1 MRLFEE
7 LNRLQCVMSRW
18 IVLALFIIPSLF
30 PMAIASVQSQAR
42 ESNEIMS
49 LYTPS
54 EVIVHRGEMSEVFF
68 TTHNIADGVQTFT
81 ANIENVSSDLS
92 ITGLPLNYTLVENH
106 LQQLKFNVT
115 ADSSS
120 EYGSAFITLN
130 ITTDMDSSFVVSQI
144 LVTIA
149 PQSNLTFGVSGIST
163 FTVEAGSR
171 TSVAVN
177 ITNNAIFDDN
187 ITYDI
192 YSSSTFNWG
201 WTMNET
207 AGNNAFETLVPGQLS
222 YVFVWIDIP
231 QVMDGAPLQG
241 QGPLFTLKAVSGLDR
256 ALSQWSFNLIY
267 DSFRNASIDFAEPD
281 LELAPGEDGRLEIT
295 LRNTGNVDNRMNLT
309 MQAID
314 ENGDTLNGFSKSDR
328 FENDGWT
335 VALFNGLEDQFLAPN
350 ESRTIEIGF
359 QSPVQY
365 SGSIN
370 VRFFV
375 FALGAYERTY
385 SIDVGATIIRER
397 AGEASLSTAGCH
409 NLLPLQ
415 SCNSTIEVINTGN
428 AIDYYSL
435 ELLSAPEFV
444 SVSVPTTGIEIAN
457 TFSDE
462 FPDITI
468 TASSDS
474 IAFENG
480 NVSIAVNFLNSERLQ
495 IINIPVKIAPV
506 INWSFENVDEEI
518 DSKGRLSIV
527 MTLRNQG
534 NAFDGLVVQ
543 LQSSHSTDMAFVPPS
558 IAIIEEGVENPRSF
572 EIFDIPVGANFTVIA
587 WVEIPVDQQANGT
600 IWINTTV
607 RSKLSPEIKFIHTS
621 SVDYKGIPWQPTVA
635 EDEPIIDF
643 AQIMSTTWEVLKA
656 WSLVIMAIFVASML
670 LLKANM
676 DRITRKTDEAIRSEL
691 YAQKNKSP
699 EQVDDWM
706 GKFSQR
712 SQQPEIESAL
722 HVQKEQF
729 EQAFTSRAGVSQP
742 ATQPMEPSLRD
753 AATTV
758 LESHDAANV
767 KMGADELLGNI
778 QQHGIAIP
786 HQSNES
792 LELKNSE
799 TEMTTRHD
807 LQQILGESPVAESVS
822 SVPLPKSIPSMP
834 DLDDLDI

>member
-1 MRLFEE
+1 MRLIEE
-7 LNRLQCVMSRW
+7 QNCVQCVMSRW
-18 IVLALFIIPSLF
+18 IVLALFIIPCLF
-30 PMAIASVQSQAR
+30 PMVIASVQSQAR
-42 ESNEIMS
+42 ESNEIMA
-49 LYTPS
+49 LYTPA
-54 EVIVHRGEMSEVFF
+54 EVIVHRGEISEVFF
-68 TTHNIADGVQTFT
+68 TTHNTADSVQIFT

-149 PQSNLTFGVSGIST
+149 PQSNLTFGVSGVST
-163 FTVEAGSR
+163 FTVDAGTR

-177 ITNNAIFDDN
+177 ITNNAMLDDN

-192 YSSSTFNWG
+192 YSTSAFNWG

-241 QGPLFTLKAVSGLDR
+241 QGPQFTLKAVSGLDR

-267 DSFRNASIDFAEPD
+267 DSFRNASIDFAEPN
-281 LELAPGEDGRLEIT
+281 LELAPGEDGRLEVT
-295 LRNTGNVDNRMNLT
+295 LRNTGNVDSRMNLT

-314 ENGDTLNGFSKSDR
+314 ENGDTLNGFAKSDR

-335 VALFNGLEDQFLAPN
+335 VALFNGVEDKVLAPN

-375 FALGAYERTY
+375 FAIGAYERTY

-409 NLLPLQ
+409 KLLPMQ

-444 SVSVPTTGIEIAN
+444 NVSVPTTGIEIAS

-587 WVEIPVDQQANGT
+587 WVEIPVDQQVNGT

-607 RSKLSPEIKFIHTS
+607 RSKLSPEIEFIHTS
-621 SVDYKGIPWQPTVA
+621 SVDYKGIPWQPTAA
-635 EDEPIIDF
+635 EDDPIIDF
-643 AQIMSTTWEVLKA
+643 AQIMSTTLEVLKA

-676 DRITRKTDEAIRSEL
+676 DRITRKTDEAVRNEL
-691 YAQKNKSP
+691 YAQKNKGP
-699 EQVDDWM
+699 EHVDDWM
-706 GKFSQR
+706 DKFSQK
-712 SQQPEIESAL
+712 SPQPEVASTSHI
-722 HVQKEQF
+722 QKEHF
-729 EQAFTSRAGVSQP
+729 EQAFTPRASVSQP
-742 ATQPMEPSLRD
+742 ATQPIEPSLKD
-753 AATTV
+753 AATIV
-758 LESHDAANV
+758 LESHDTLNT
-767 KMGADELLGNI
+767 KMSTDELLGTI
-778 QQHGIAIP
+778 QQQGIAIP
-786 HQSNES
+786 HQGNDLLAVEID
-792 LELKNSE
+792 E
-799 TEMTTRHD
+799 TEMTTSHD
-807 LQQILGESPVAESVS
+807 LKQILGESPATEKVS
-822 SVPLPKSIPSMP
+822 NVPLPKSIPSMP

>member
-1 MRLFEE
+1 
-7 LNRLQCVMSRW
+7 
-18 IVLALFIIPSLF
+18 
-30 PMAIASVQSQAR
+30 MAIASVESQAR

-49 LYTPS
+49 LHTPS

-68 TTHNIADGVQTFT
+68 TTHNIADSIQTFT
-81 ANIENVSSDLS
+81 ANIENVSSGLS

-115 ADSSS
+115 ASSSS
-120 EYGSAFITLN
+120 EYGSTFITLN
-130 ITTDMDSSFVVSQI
+130 ITTDLDSSFVVSQI

-177 ITNNAIFDDN
+177 ITNNAMLDDN

-192 YSSSTFNWG
+192 YSSSNFNWG

-207 AGNNAFETLVPGQLS
+207 SGNNAFETLVPGQLS

-231 QVMDGAPLQG
+231 EVIDGAPLQG
-241 QGPLFTLKAVSGLDR
+241 QGPQFTLKAVSGLDR
-256 ALSQWSFNLIY
+256 ALSQWSFNLVY

-314 ENGDTLNGFSKSDR
+314 ENGDTLNGFAKSDR

-350 ESRTIEIGF
+350 ESRTIEVGF
-359 QSPVQY
+359 QSPEQY

-385 SIDVGATIIRER
+385 SIDVGATIVRER
-397 AGEASLSTAGCH
+397 AGEASLSTTGCH
-409 NLLPLQ
+409 DLLPLQ
-415 SCNSTIEVINTGN
+415 SCSSTIEVTNTGN

-435 ELLSAPEFV
+435 ELLSAPTFV
-444 SVSVPTTGIEIAN
+444 DVSVPSTGIEITN
-457 TFSDE
+457 SFSDE
-462 FPDITI
+462 FPEITI
-468 TASSDS
+468 TASNDS

-480 NVSIAVNFLNSERLQ
+480 NVSIAVNFLNSEQLQ
-495 IINIPVKIAPV
+495 IINIPVKISPV
-506 INWSFENVDEEI
+506 INWSFENVSEEI

-527 MTLRNQG
+527 MTLRNDG
-534 NAFDGLVVQ
+534 NAFDGLIVQ
-543 LQSSHSTDMAFVPPS
+543 LQSSHSTEMAFIPPF
-558 IAIIEEGVENPRSF
+558 IAIVEEGVEFPRSF
-572 EIFDIPVGANFTVIA
+572 EIDDIPTGANFTLRA

-607 RSKLSPEIKFIHTS
+607 RSKFAPEIEFIHTS
-621 SVDYKGIPWQPTVA
+621 SADYRGIPWQPA
-635 EDEPIIDF
+635 AEEDEPLIDF
-643 AQIMSTTWEVLKA
+643 AQIMSTTWLVLKA
-656 WSLVIMAIFVASML
+656 WSFVILAVFVSSMI
-670 LLKANM
+670 LLKANT
-676 DRITRKTDEAIRSEL
+676 DRINRKAEEAIRSEL

-722 HVQKEQF
+722 HVQKEHF

-753 AATTV
+753 AAATV
-758 LESHDAANV
+758 LEVHDTANV

-792 LELKNSE
+792 LEIKNNE

-807 LQQILGESPVAESVS
+807 PQQILGESPVTKNVS
-822 SVPLPKSIPSMP
+822 SVPLPKSIPSAP

>member
-1 MRLFEE
+1 
-7 LNRLQCVMSRW
+7 
-18 IVLALFIIPSLF
+18 
-30 PMAIASVQSQAR
+30 MAIASVVSQAR
-42 ESNEIMS
+42 ESNEVMS

-54 EVIVHRGEMSEVFF
+54 EVIVHRGEISEVFF
-68 TTHNIADGVQTFT
+68 TIHNTADSVQTFT
-81 ANIENVSSDLS
+81 ANIENISSDLS

-115 ADSSS
+115 ADSGS

-149 PQSNLTFGVSGIST
+149 PQSNLTFGVSGVST
-163 FTVEAGSR
+163 FTVDAGTR

-177 ITNNAIFDDN
+177 ITNNAMLDDN

-192 YSSSTFNWG
+192 YSTSAFNWG
-201 WTMNET
+201 WTMNQT
-207 AGNNAFETLVPGQLS
+207 SGNNAFETLVPGQLS

-231 QVMDGAPLQG
+231 KVMDGVPLQG
-241 QGPLFTLKAVSGLDR
+241 HGPQFTLKAVSGLDR

-267 DSFRNASIDFAEPD
+267 DSFRNASIDFAEPN

-295 LRNTGNVDNRMNLT
+295 LRNTGNVDNLMNLT

-314 ENGDTLNGFSKSDR
+314 ENGDTLNGFTKSDR

-350 ESRTIEIGF
+350 ESRTIEVGF

-365 SGSIN
+365 TGSIN

-385 SIDVGATIIRER
+385 SIDVGATIVRER
-397 AGEASLSTAGCH
+397 AGEASLSTTGCH
-409 NLLPLQ
+409 DLRPLQ
-415 SCNSTIEVINTGN
+415 SCNSTIEVTNTGN

-435 ELLSAPEFV
+435 ELLSAPTFLTV
-444 SVSVPTTGIEIAN
+444 NIPTTGIEIAN
-457 TFSDE
+457 SFSDE
-462 FPDITI
+462 FPVITI

-474 IAFENG
+474 VAFENG
-480 NVSIAVNFLNSERLQ
+480 NVSIAVNFLNSEQLQ
-495 IINIPVKIAPV
+495 IINIPVKITPV
-506 INWSFENVDEEI
+506 INWSFENVIEEI

-558 IAIIEEGVENPRSF
+558 ISVVEEGVENPRSF
-572 EIFDIPVGANFTVIA
+572 EIYDIPVGANFTVVA
-587 WVEIPVDQQANGT
+587 WAEIPVNQQANGT

-607 RSKLSPEIKFIHTS
+607 RSKFSPEIEFIHTS
-621 SVDYKGIPWQPTVA
+621 SVDYKGVPWQPVT
-635 EDEPIIDF
+635 ENEQIIDF

-656 WSLVIMAIFVASML
+656 LSLVIMAIFVASMI
-670 LLKANM
+670 LLKANI
-676 DRITRKTDEAIRSEL
+676 DRNTRKADEAVRSEL
-691 YAQKNKSP
+691 YAQKKKGP
-699 EQVDDWM
+699 EKVDDWM
-706 GKFSQR
+706 EKFSQNN
-712 SQQPEIESAL
+712 QQPKIISAL
-722 HVQKEQF
+722 PVQKGDYEQV
-729 EQAFTSRAGVSQP
+729 FTSREDVSQP
-742 ATQPMEPSLRD
+742 AAQTVDPSLRD
-753 AATTV
+753 ASAIV
-758 LESHDAANV
+758 LEANNTLNV
-767 KMGADELLGNI
+767 KMGAEEIIETI
-778 QQHGIAIP
+778 QQHVITTP

-792 LELKNSE
+792 LTIKNDQ

-807 LQQILGESPVAESVS
+807 RQQIIEDSSITESVS
-822 SVPLPKSIPSMP
+822 SVQLPKSIPSMP

>member
-1 MRLFEE
+1 M
-7 LNRLQCVMSRW
+7 V
-18 IVLALFIIPSLF
+18 
-30 PMAIASVQSQAR
+30 IASVESQAR
-42 ESNEIMS
+42 ESNEIMA
-49 LYTPS
+49 LLTPP
-54 EVIVHRGEMSEVFF
+54 EVIVHLGEISEVFF
-68 TTHNIADGVQTFT
+68 TTHNTADSVQTFS
-81 ANIENVSSDLS
+81 AKVENVSSQLS

-115 ADSSS
+115 ADSNS
-120 EYGSAFITLN
+120 EYGSAFITINL
-130 ITTDMDSSFVVSQI
+130 TTDMDSSFVISQI

-149 PQSNLTFGVSGIST
+149 PQSNLTFGVSGVST
-163 FTVEAGSR
+163 FTVDAGTR

-177 ITNNAIFDDN
+177 ITNNAMLDDN

-192 YSSSTFNWG
+192 YSTSAFNWG

-231 QVMDGAPLQG
+231 KVIDGAPLQG
-241 QGPLFTLKAVSGLDR
+241 QGPQFTLKAVSGLDR
-256 ALSQWSFNLIY
+256 ALSQWSFDLIY
-267 DSFRNASIDFAEPD
+267 DSFRNASIDFAQPN

-314 ENGDTLNGFSKSDR
+314 ENGDTLNGFAKSDR
-328 FENDGWT
+328 FENDGWI
-335 VALFNGLEDQFLAPN
+335 VALFNGEEEQYLAPN
-350 ESRTIEIGF
+350 ESRTIEVGF

-385 SIDVGATIIRER
+385 SIDVGATIVRER
-397 AGEASLSTAGCH
+397 AGEATLSTTGCN

-415 SCNSTIEVINTGN
+415 SCNSTIEVTNTGN

-444 SVSVPTTGIEIAN
+444 DVSVPATGIEITNA
-457 TFSDE
+457 FSDE
-462 FPDITI
+462 FPEITI

-495 IINIPVKIAPV
+495 IINIPVKISPV
-506 INWSFENVDEEI
+506 INWSFENVVEEI
-518 DSKGRLSIV
+518 DSNGRLSIV

-543 LQSSHSTDMAFVPPS
+543 LQSSHSTDMSFVPPS
-558 IAIIEEGVENPRSF
+558 IAIVEEGIENPRSF
-572 EIFDIPVGANFTVIA
+572 EIYDIPVGANFTVIA

-600 IWINTTV
+600 IWINTTI
-607 RSKLSPEIKFIHTS
+607 RSKFSPEIEFIHTS
-621 SVDYKGIPWQPTVA
+621 SVDYKGIPWQPTAA
-635 EDEPIIDF
+635 EDEPLIDF

-656 WSLVIMAIFVASML
+656 WSLVIMATFVASML
-670 LLKANM
+670 LLKANT
-676 DRITRKTDEAIRSEL
+676 DRIIRKADEAVRSEL
-691 YAQKNKSP
+691 YAQKNKGP

-712 SQQPEIESAL
+712 SKQPEIVSTL
-722 HVQKEQF
+722 HVPKEHF

-742 ATQPMEPSLRD
+742 AAQPVDPSLRD
-753 AATTV
+753 AAAIV
-758 LESHDAANV
+758 LEAHDTLNV
-767 KMGADELLGNI
+767 KMSADELLGSI
-778 QQHGIAIP
+778 QQQGIAIP

-792 LELKNSE
+792 LEIKDDE

-807 LQQILGESPVAESVS
+807 PQQILGELPVAENVP
-822 SVPLPKSIPSMP
+822 SVPLPKPISSIP

>member
-1 MRLFEE
+1 M
-7 LNRLQCVMSRW
+7 V
-18 IVLALFIIPSLF
+18 
-30 PMAIASVQSQAR
+30 IASVESQAR
-42 ESNEIMS
+42 ESNEIMA
-49 LYTPS
+49 LLTPP
-54 EVIVHRGEMSEVFF
+54 EVIVHLGEISEVFF
-68 TTHNIADGVQTFT
+68 TTHNTADSVQTFS
-81 ANIENVSSDLS
+81 AKVENVSSQLS

-115 ADSSS
+115 ADSNS
-120 EYGSAFITLN
+120 EYGSAFITINL
-130 ITTDMDSSFVVSQI
+130 TTDMDSSFVISQI

-149 PQSNLTFGVSGIST
+149 PQSNLTFGVSGVST
-163 FTVEAGSR
+163 FTVDAGTR

-177 ITNNAIFDDN
+177 ITNNAMLDDN

-192 YSSSTFNWG
+192 YSTSAFNWG

-231 QVMDGAPLQG
+231 KVIDGAPLQG
-241 QGPLFTLKAVSGLDR
+241 QGPQFTLKAVSGLDR
-256 ALSQWSFNLIY
+256 ALSQWSFDLIY
-267 DSFRNASIDFAEPD
+267 DSFRNASIDFAQPN

-314 ENGDTLNGFSKSDR
+314 ENGDTLNGFAKSDR
-328 FENDGWT
+328 FENDGWI
-335 VALFNGLEDQFLAPN
+335 VALFNGEEEQYLAPN
-350 ESRTIEIGF
+350 ESRTIEVGF

-385 SIDVGATIIRER
+385 SIDVGATIVRER
-397 AGEASLSTAGCH
+397 AGEATLSTTGCN

-415 SCNSTIEVINTGN
+415 SCNSTIEVTNTGN

-444 SVSVPTTGIEIAN
+444 DVSVPATGIEITNA
-457 TFSDE
+457 FSDV

-495 IINIPVKIAPV
+495 IINIPVKISPV
-506 INWSFENVDEEI
+506 INWSFENVVEEI
-518 DSKGRLSIV
+518 DSNGRLSIV

-543 LQSSHSTDMAFVPPS
+543 LQSSHSTDMSFVPPS
-558 IAIIEEGVENPRSF
+558 IAIVEEGIENPRSF
-572 EIFDIPVGANFTVIA
+572 EIYDIPVGANFTVIA

-600 IWINTTV
+600 IWINTTI
-607 RSKLSPEIKFIHTS
+607 RSKFSPEIEFIHTS
-621 SVDYKGIPWQPTVA
+621 SVDYKGIPWQPTAA
-635 EDEPIIDF
+635 EDEPLIDF

-656 WSLVIMAIFVASML
+656 WSLVIMATFVASML
-670 LLKANM
+670 LLKANT
-676 DRITRKTDEAIRSEL
+676 DRIIRKADEAVRSEL
-691 YAQKNKSP
+691 YAQKNKGP

-712 SQQPEIESAL
+712 SKQPEIVSTL
-722 HVQKEQF
+722 HVPKEHF

-742 ATQPMEPSLRD
+742 AAQPVDPSLRD
-753 AATTV
+753 AAAIV
-758 LESHDAANV
+758 LEAHDTLNV
-767 KMGADELLGNI
+767 KMSADELLGSI
-778 QQHGIAIP
+778 QQQGIAIP

-792 LELKNSE
+792 LEIKDDE

-807 LQQILGESPVAESVS
+807 PQQILGELPVAENVP
-822 SVPLPKSIPSMP
+822 SVPLPKPISSIP

>member
-1 MRLFEE
+1 
-7 LNRLQCVMSRW
+7 
-18 IVLALFIIPSLF
+18 
-30 PMAIASVQSQAR
+30 MAIASVESQAR

-49 LYTPS
+49 LHTPS

-68 TTHNIADGVQTFT
+68 TTHNIADGIQTFT

-115 ADSSS
+115 ASSSS
-120 EYGSAFITLN
+120 EYGSTFITLN
-130 ITTDMDSSFVVSQI
+130 ITTDLDSSFVVSQI

-177 ITNNAIFDDN
+177 ITNNAMLDDN

-192 YSSSTFNWG
+192 YSPSNFNWG

-207 AGNNAFETLVPGQLS
+207 SGNNAFETLVPGQLS

-231 QVMDGAPLQG
+231 EVIDGAPLQG
-241 QGPLFTLKAVSGLDR
+241 HGPQFTLKAVSGLDR

-314 ENGDTLNGFSKSDR
+314 ENGDTLNGFTKSDR

-350 ESRTIEIGF
+350 ESRTIEVGF

-385 SIDVGATIIRER
+385 SIDVGATIVRER
-397 AGEASLSTAGCH
+397 AGEASLSTTGCH
-409 NLLPLQ
+409 DLLPLQ
-415 SCNSTIEVINTGN
+415 SCSSTIEVTNTGN

-435 ELLSAPEFV
+435 ELLSAPTFV
-444 SVSVPTTGIEIAN
+444 DVSVPSTGIEITN
-457 TFSDE
+457 SFSDE

-468 TASSDS
+468 TASNDS

-480 NVSIAVNFLNSERLQ
+480 NVSIAVNFLNSEQLQ
-495 IINIPVKIAPV
+495 IINIPVKISPV
-506 INWSFENVDEEI
+506 INWSFENVSEEI

-527 MTLRNQG
+527 MTLRNDG
-534 NAFDGLVVQ
+534 NAFDGLIVQ
-543 LQSSHSTDMAFVPPS
+543 LQSSHSTEMAFIPPF
-558 IAIIEEGVENPRSF
+558 IAIVEDGVEFPRSF
-572 EIFDIPVGANFTVIA
+572 EIDDIPIGANFTLRA

-607 RSKLSPEIKFIHTS
+607 RSKFSPEIEFIHTS
-621 SVDYKGIPWQPTVA
+621 SADYKGIPWQPA
-635 EDEPIIDF
+635 AEEDEPLIDF
-643 AQIMSTTWEVLKA
+643 AQIMSTTWLVLKA
-656 WSLVIMAIFVASML
+656 WSFVILAVFASSMI
-670 LLKANM
+670 LLKANT
-676 DRITRKTDEAIRSEL
+676 DRISRKAEEAIRSEL

-712 SQQPEIESAL
+712 SQQPEIESVL
-722 HVQKEQF
+722 HVQKEHF

-742 ATQPMEPSLRD
+742 AIQPMEPSLRD
-753 AATTV
+753 AAATV
-758 LESHDAANV
+758 LEVHDTANV

-792 LELKNSE
+792 LEIKNNE

-807 LQQILGESPVAESVS
+807 PQQILGESPVTESVS

>member
-1 MRLFEE
+1 
-7 LNRLQCVMSRW
+7 MSRW

>member
-1 MRLFEE
+1 M
-7 LNRLQCVMSRW
+7 V
-18 IVLALFIIPSLF
+18 
-30 PMAIASVQSQAR
+30 IASVESQAR
-42 ESNEIMS
+42 ESNEIMA
-49 LYTPS
+49 LLTPP
-54 EVIVHRGEMSEVFF
+54 EVIVHLGEISEVFF
-68 TTHNIADGVQTFT
+68 TTHNTADSVQTFS
-81 ANIENVSSDLS
+81 AKVENVSSQLS

-115 ADSSS
+115 ADSNS
-120 EYGSAFITLN
+120 EYGSAFITINL
-130 ITTDMDSSFVVSQI
+130 TTDMDSSFVISQI

-149 PQSNLTFGVSGIST
+149 PQSNLTFGVSGVST
-163 FTVEAGSR
+163 FTVDAGTR

-177 ITNNAIFDDN
+177 ITNNAMLDDN

-192 YSSSTFNWG
+192 YSTSAFNWG

-231 QVMDGAPLQG
+231 KVIDGAPLQG
-241 QGPLFTLKAVSGLDR
+241 QGPQFTLKAVSGLDR
-256 ALSQWSFNLIY
+256 ALSQWSFDLIY
-267 DSFRNASIDFAEPD
+267 DSFRNASIDFAQPN

-314 ENGDTLNGFSKSDR
+314 ENGDTLNGFAKSDR
-328 FENDGWT
+328 FENDGWI
-335 VALFNGLEDQFLAPN
+335 VALFNGEEEQYLAPN
-350 ESRTIEIGF
+350 ESRTIEVGF

-385 SIDVGATIIRER
+385 SIDVGATIVRER
-397 AGEASLSTAGCH
+397 AGEATLSTTGCN

-415 SCNSTIEVINTGN
+415 SCNSTIEVTNTGN

-444 SVSVPTTGIEIAN
+444 DVSVPATGIEITNA
-457 TFSDE
+457 FSDE
-462 FPDITI
+462 FPEITI
-468 TASSDS
+468 TARSDS

-495 IINIPVKIAPV
+495 IINIPVKISPV
-506 INWSFENVDEEI
+506 INWSFENVVEEI
-518 DSKGRLSIV
+518 DSNGRLSIV

-543 LQSSHSTDMAFVPPS
+543 LQSSHSTDMSFVPPS
-558 IAIIEEGVENPRSF
+558 IAIVEEGIENPRSF
-572 EIFDIPVGANFTVIA
+572 EIYDIPVGANFTVIA

-600 IWINTTV
+600 IWINTTI
-607 RSKLSPEIKFIHTS
+607 RSKFSPEIEFIHTS
-621 SVDYKGIPWQPTVA
+621 SVDYKGIPWQPTAA
-635 EDEPIIDF
+635 EDEPLIDF

-656 WSLVIMAIFVASML
+656 WSLVIMATFVASML
-670 LLKANM
+670 LLKANT
-676 DRITRKTDEAIRSEL
+676 DRIIRKADEAVRSEL
-691 YAQKNKSP
+691 YAQKNKGP

-712 SQQPEIESAL
+712 SKQPEIVSTL
-722 HVQKEQF
+722 HVPKEHF

-742 ATQPMEPSLRD
+742 AAQPVDPSLRD
-753 AATTV
+753 AAAIV
-758 LESHDAANV
+758 LEAHDTLNV
-767 KMGADELLGNI
+767 KMSADELLGSI
-778 QQHGIAIP
+778 QQQGIAIP

-792 LELKNSE
+792 LEIKDDE

-807 LQQILGESPVAESVS
+807 PQQILGEDPVAEIIS

>member
-1 MRLFEE
+1 M
-7 LNRLQCVMSRW
+7 V
-18 IVLALFIIPSLF
+18 
-30 PMAIASVQSQAR
+30 IASVQSQAR

-49 LYTPS
+49 LHTPS

-68 TTHNIADGVQTFT
+68 TTHNTADSVQTFT
-81 ANIENVSSDLS
+81 ANIENISSDLS
-92 ITGLPLNYTLVENH
+92 ITGLPLDYTLVENH
-106 LQQLKFNVT
+106 LRQLKFNVT
-115 ADSSS
+115 AGSSS

-130 ITTDMDSSFVVSQI
+130 ITTDMDSSFIISQI

-149 PQSNLTFGVSGIST
+149 PQSNLTFGVSGVST
-163 FTVEAGSR
+163 FTVDAGTR

-177 ITNNAIFDDN
+177 ITNNAMLDDN

-192 YSSSTFNWG
+192 YSASAFNWG

-231 QVMDGAPLQG
+231 KVIDGAPLQG
-241 QGPLFTLKAVSGLDR
+241 QGPQFTLKAVSGLDR

-267 DSFRNASIDFAEPD
+267 DSFRNASIDFAEPN
-281 LELAPGEDGRLEIT
+281 LELAPGEDGRLEVT
-295 LRNTGNVDNRMNLT
+295 LRNTGNVDNRMNLS

-314 ENGDTLNGFSKSDR
+314 ENGDTLNGFAKSDR

-335 VALFNGLEDQFLAPN
+335 IALFNGVEDQSLAPN
-350 ESRTIEIGF
+350 ESRTIDIGF

-375 FALGAYERTY
+375 FAVGAYERTY
-385 SIDVGATIIRER
+385 SIDIGATIVRER
-397 AGEASLSTAGCH
+397 AGEATLSTTGCN
-409 NLLPLQ
+409 NLLPSQ
-415 SCNSTIEVINTGN
+415 SCNSTIEVTNTGN

-444 SVSVPTTGIEIAN
+444 NVSVPTTGIEITSA
-457 TFSDE
+457 FSDE
-462 FPDITI
+462 FPEITI

-480 NVSIAVNFLNSERLQ
+480 NVSIAVNFLNSEQLQ

-506 INWSFENVDEEI
+506 INWSFENVVEEI

-543 LQSSHSTDMAFVPPS
+543 LQSSHSTDMAFVPPA
-558 IAIIEEGVENPRSF
+558 IAIVEEGVENPRSF
-572 EIFDIPVGANFTVIA
+572 EIYDIPVGSNFTVVA

-600 IWINTTV
+600 IWINTTI
-607 RSKLSPEIKFIHTS
+607 RSKFSPEIEFIHTS
-621 SVDYKGIPWQPTVA
+621 SIDYKGIPWQPAAA

-656 WSLVIMAIFVASML
+656 WSFVIMAVFVASMI
-670 LLKANM
+670 LLKANT
-676 DRITRKTDEAIRSEL
+676 DRITRKTDEAVRSEL
-691 YAQKNKSP
+691 YAQKNKGP

-712 SQQPEIESAL
+712 SQQPEIVSTT
-722 HVQKEQF
+722 HVQKEHF

-742 ATQPMEPSLRD
+742 AAQPVDQSLRD
-753 AATTV
+753 AASIV
-758 LESHDAANV
+758 LEAHDTLNS
-767 KMGADELLGNI
+767 KMSADDLLGAI
-778 QQHGIAIP
+778 QQQGIAIP
-786 HQSNES
+786 HQANES
-792 LELKNSE
+792 LVVKIDE

-807 LQQILGESPVAESVS
+807 PQQILGELPVAGNVP
-822 SVPLPKSIPSMP
+822 SVPLPKPISSIP

>member
-1 MRLFEE
+1 M
-7 LNRLQCVMSRW
+7 V
-18 IVLALFIIPSLF
+18 
-30 PMAIASVQSQAR
+30 IASVQSQAR

-49 LYTPS
+49 LYTPA
-54 EVIVHRGEMSEVFF
+54 EVVVHRGEISEVFF
-68 TTHNIADGVQTFT
+68 TTHNTADSVQIFT
-81 ANIENVSSDLS
+81 ANIENISSDLS

-115 ADSSS
+115 AGSSS

-130 ITTDMDSSFVVSQI
+130 ITTDMDSSFVTSQI

-149 PQSNLTFGVSGIST
+149 PQSNLTFGVSGVST
-163 FTVEAGSR
+163 FTVDAGTR

-177 ITNNAIFDDN
+177 ITNNAMLDDN

-192 YSSSTFNWG
+192 YSTSAFNWG

-241 QGPLFTLKAVSGLDR
+241 HGPQFTLKAVSGLDR

-267 DSFRNASIDFAEPD
+267 DSFRNASIDFAEPN
-281 LELAPGEDGRLEIT
+281 LELAPGGNGRSEVT
-295 LRNTGNVDNRMNLT
+295 LRNTGNIDSRMDLS

-314 ENGDTLNGFSKSDR
+314 ENGDTLNGFAKSDR

-335 VALFNGLEDQFLAPN
+335 VALFNGVEDNVLAPN

-359 QSPVQY
+359 QSPVQN

-375 FALGAYERTY
+375 FAIGAYERTY
-385 SIDVGATIIRER
+385 SIDVGATIVRER
-397 AGEASLSTAGCH
+397 AGEASLITTGCQK
-409 NLLPLQ
+409 LLPSQ
-415 SCNSTIEVINTGN
+415 SCNSTIEVTNTGN

-444 SVSVPTTGIEIAN
+444 NVSVPTTGIEIAN

-495 IINIPVKIAPV
+495 IISIPVKIAPV
-506 INWSFENVDEEI
+506 VNWSFENVDEEI

-543 LQSSHSTDMAFVPPS
+543 LQSSHSTEMAFVPPS
-558 IAIIEEGVENPRSF
+558 IAVIEEGVENPRSF
-572 EIFDIPVGANFTVIA
+572 EIFNIPVGTNFTVIA

-607 RSKLSPEIKFIHTS
+607 RSKLSPEIEFIHTS
-621 SVDYKGIPWQPTVA
+621 SVDYKGIPWQPAA
-635 EDEPIIDF
+635 EDESIIDF
-643 AQIMSTTWEVLKA
+643 AKIMSTTWEVLKA

-670 LLKANM
+670 LLKANI
-676 DRITRKTDEAIRSEL
+676 DRITRKTDEAVRNEL
-691 YAQKNKSP
+691 YAQKNKVP
-699 EQVDDWM
+699 EHVDDWM
-706 GKFSQR
+706 DKFSQK
-712 SQQPEIESAL
+712 SPQPEVASTSHI
-722 HVQKEQF
+722 QKEHF
-729 EQAFTSRAGVSQP
+729 EQAFTPRASVSQP
-742 ATQPMEPSLRD
+742 AAQPVEPPLRD
-753 AATTV
+753 AAATV
-758 LESHDAANV
+758 LGPHDTLNA
-767 KMGADELLGNI
+767 KMSNDELLGTI
-778 QQHGIAIP
+778 QQQGIAIP
-786 HQSNES
+786 HQGND
-792 LELKNSE
+792 LLVVQIDE
-799 TEMTTRHD
+799 TEMTTSHD
-807 LQQILGESPVAESVS
+807 PLRILSESPATENVS
-822 SVPLPKSIPSMP
+822 NVPLPKSIPSMP

>member
-1 MRLFEE
+1 
-7 LNRLQCVMSRW
+7 
-18 IVLALFIIPSLF
+18 
-30 PMAIASVQSQAR
+30 MAIATVESQAR

-68 TTHNIADGVQTFT
+68 TTHNIADGIQTFT

-115 ADSSS
+115 ASSSS
-120 EYGSAFITLN
+120 EYGSTFITLN

-149 PQSNLTFGVSGIST
+149 PQSNLTFGVSGVST
-163 FTVEAGSR
+163 FTVDAGTR

-177 ITNNAIFDDN
+177 ITNNAMLDDN

-192 YSSSTFNWG
+192 YSTSAFNWG

-231 QVMDGAPLQG
+231 EVIDGVPLQG
-241 QGPLFTLKAVSGLDR
+241 QGPQFTLKAVSGLDR
-256 ALSQWSFNLIY
+256 ALSQWSFDLIY

-314 ENGDTLNGFSKSDR
+314 ENGDTLNGFAKSDR

-335 VALFNGLEDQFLAPN
+335 VALFNGLEDQFLGPN
-350 ESRTIEIGF
+350 ESRTIEVGF

-385 SIDVGATIIRER
+385 SIDVGATIVRER
-397 AGEASLSTAGCH
+397 AGDASLSTTGCH
-409 NLLPLQ
+409 DLLPLQ
-415 SCNSTIEVINTGN
+415 SCNSTIEVTNTGN
-428 AIDYYSL
+428 AIDFYSL
-435 ELLSAPEFV
+435 ELLSAPSFV
-444 SVSVPTTGIEIAN
+444 DVSVPSTGIEIAN
-457 TFSDE
+457 SFSDE
-462 FPDITI
+462 FPEITI
-468 TASSDS
+468 TASNDS

-480 NVSIAVNFLNSERLQ
+480 NVSIAVNFLNSEQLQ
-495 IINIPVKIAPV
+495 IINIPVKISPV
-506 INWSFENVDEEI
+506 INWSFENVSEEI

-527 MTLRNQG
+527 MTLRNEG
-534 NAFDGLVVQ
+534 NAFDGLIVQ
-543 LQSSHSTDMAFVPPS
+543 LQSSHSTDMAFIPPF
-558 IAIIEEGVENPRSF
+558 IAIVEDGVEFPRSF
-572 EIFDIPVGANFTVIA
+572 EIDDIPTGANFTLRA

-607 RSKLSPEIKFIHTS
+607 RSKFSPEIEFVHTS
-621 SVDYKGIPWQPTVA
+621 SADYRGIPWQPA
-635 EDEPIIDF
+635 AEEDEPLIDF
-643 AQIMSTTWEVLKA
+643 AQIMSTTWLVLKA
-656 WSLVIMAIFVASML
+656 WSFVILAVFVSSMI
-670 LLKANM
+670 LLKANT
-676 DRITRKTDEAIRSEL
+676 DRINRKAEEAIRSEL

-722 HVQKEQF
+722 HVQKEHF

-753 AATTV
+753 AAATV
-758 LESHDAANV
+758 LEVHDAANV
-767 KMGADELLGNI
+767 KMGADDLLGTI

-792 LELKNSE
+792 LEIKNSE

-807 LQQILGESPVAESVS
+807 PQQILGESPVAESVS

-834 DLDDLDI
+834 DLDDLDF

>member
-1 MRLFEE
+1 
-7 LNRLQCVMSRW
+7 MSRW

-30 PMAIASVQSQAR
+30 PMVIASVESQAR
-42 ESNEIMS
+42 ENNEIMS
-49 LYTPS
+49 LYTPP

-68 TTHNIADGVQTFT
+68 TTHNNADSVQTFT

-92 ITGLPLNYTLVENH
+92 VTGLPLNYTLVENH

-115 ADSSS
+115 ASSS
-120 EYGSAFITLN
+120 CEYGSAFITLN
-130 ITTDMDSSFVVSQI
+130 ITTDMDSSFVISQI

-177 ITNNAIFDDN
+177 ITNNAILDDN

-192 YSSSTFNWG
+192 YSTSTLNWG

-207 AGNNAFETLVPGQLS
+207 SGNNAFETLMPGQLS

-231 QVMDGAPLQG
+231 EVIDGAPLQG
-241 QGPLFTLKAVSGLDR
+241 HGPQFTLKAVSGLDR

-314 ENGDTLNGFSKSDR
+314 ENGDTLNGFTKSDR

-350 ESRTIEIGF
+350 ESRTIEVGF
-359 QSPVQY
+359 QSPMQY
-365 SGSIN
+365 TGSIN

-385 SIDVGATIIRER
+385 SIDVGATIVRER
-397 AGEASLSTAGCH
+397 AGEASLSTTGCH

-415 SCNSTIEVINTGN
+415 SCNSTIEVTNTGN

-435 ELLSAPEFV
+435 ELLSAPAFV
-444 SVSVPTTGIEIAN
+444 DVSVPSTGIEITN
-457 TFSDE
+457 SFSDV

-468 TASSDS
+468 TASNDS

-480 NVSIAVNFLNSERLQ
+480 NVSIAVNLLNSEQLQ
-495 IINIPVKIAPV
+495 IINIPVKNSPV
-506 INWSFENVDEEI
+506 INWSFENVSEEI

-534 NAFDGLVVQ
+534 NAFDGLIVQ
-543 LQSSHSTDMAFVPPS
+543 LQSSHSTEMAFIPPFT
-558 IAIIEEGVENPRSF
+558 AIVEDGVEYPRSF
-572 EIFDIPVGANFTVIA
+572 EIDEIPIGANFTLRA
-587 WVEIPVDQQANGT
+587 WVEIPEDQQANGT

-607 RSKLSPEIKFIHTS
+607 RSKFSPEIEFIHTS
-621 SVDYKGIPWQPTVA
+621 SADYKGIPWQPVA
-635 EDEPIIDF
+635 EDDEPLIDF
-643 AQIMSTTWEVLKA
+643 AQIMSTTWLVLKA
-656 WSLVIMAIFVASML
+656 WSFVILAIFVSSMI
-670 LLKANM
+670 LLKANT
-676 DRITRKTDEAIRSEL
+676 DRISRKAEEAIRSEL

-706 GKFSQR
+706 EKFSQR
-712 SQQPEIESAL
+712 SQQPKIESEL
-722 HVQKEQF
+722 HVQKEHF

-753 AATTV
+753 AAATV
-758 LESHDAANV
+758 LEAHDTTNV
-767 KMGADELLGNI
+767 KMGADELLGTI

-786 HQSNES
+786 HQANES
-792 LELKNSE
+792 LEIKSNE
-799 TEMTTRHD
+799 TDMTTRHD
-807 LQQILGESPVAESVS
+807 PQQILGESPVTESVS
-822 SVPLPKSIPSMP
+822 SVPLPKSIPSAP

>member
-1 MRLFEE
+1 M
-7 LNRLQCVMSRW
+7 V
-18 IVLALFIIPSLF
+18 
-30 PMAIASVQSQAR
+30 IASVESQAR
-42 ESNEIMS
+42 ESNEIMA
-49 LYTPS
+49 LLTPP

-68 TTHNIADGVQTFT
+68 TTHNTADSVQTFS
-81 ANIENVSSDLS
+81 AKVENVSSQLS

-115 ADSSS
+115 ADSNS
-120 EYGSAFITLN
+120 EYGSAFITINL
-130 ITTDMDSSFVVSQI
+130 TTDMDSSFVISQI

-149 PQSNLTFGVSGIST
+149 PQSNLTFGVSGVST
-163 FTVEAGSR
+163 FTVDAGTR

-177 ITNNAIFDDN
+177 ITNNAMLDDN

-192 YSSSTFNWG
+192 YSTSAFNWG

-231 QVMDGAPLQG
+231 KVIDGAPLQG
-241 QGPLFTLKAVSGLDR
+241 QGPQFTLKAVSGLDR
-256 ALSQWSFNLIY
+256 ALSQWSFDLIY
-267 DSFRNASIDFAEPD
+267 DSFRNASIDFAQPN

-314 ENGDTLNGFSKSDR
+314 ENGDTLNGFAKSDR
-328 FENDGWT
+328 FENDGWI
-335 VALFNGLEDQFLAPN
+335 VALFNGEEEQYLAPN
-350 ESRTIEIGF
+350 ESRTIEVGF

-385 SIDVGATIIRER
+385 SIDVGATIVRER
-397 AGEASLSTAGCH
+397 AGEATLSTTGCN

-415 SCNSTIEVINTGN
+415 SCNSTIEVTNTGN

-444 SVSVPTTGIEIAN
+444 DVSVPATGIEITNA
-457 TFSDE
+457 FSDE
-462 FPDITI
+462 FPEITI

-495 IINIPVKIAPV
+495 IINIPVKISPV
-506 INWSFENVDEEI
+506 INWSFENVVEEI
-518 DSKGRLSIV
+518 DSNGRLSIV

-543 LQSSHSTDMAFVPPS
+543 LQSSHSTDMSFVPPS
-558 IAIIEEGVENPRSF
+558 IAIVEEGIENPRSF
-572 EIFDIPVGANFTVIA
+572 EIYDIPVGANFTVIA

-600 IWINTTV
+600 IWINTTI
-607 RSKLSPEIKFIHTS
+607 RSKFSPEIEFIHTS
-621 SVDYKGIPWQPTVA
+621 SVDYKGIPWQPTAA
-635 EDEPIIDF
+635 EDEPLIDF

-656 WSLVIMAIFVASML
+656 WSLVIMATFVASML
-670 LLKANM
+670 LLKANT
-676 DRITRKTDEAIRSEL
+676 DRIIRKADEAVRSEL
-691 YAQKNKSP
+691 YAQKNKGP

-712 SQQPEIESAL
+712 SKQPEIVSTL
-722 HVQKEQF
+722 HVPKEHF

-742 ATQPMEPSLRD
+742 AAQPVDPSLRD
-753 AATTV
+753 AAAIV
-758 LESHDAANV
+758 LEAHDTLNV
-767 KMGADELLGNI
+767 KMSADELLGSI
-778 QQHGIAIP
+778 QQQGIAIP

-792 LELKNSE
+792 LEIKDDE

-807 LQQILGESPVAESVS
+807 PQQILGELPVAENVP
-822 SVPLPKSIPSMP
+822 SVPLPKPISSIP

>member
-1 MRLFEE
+1 
-7 LNRLQCVMSRW
+7 
-18 IVLALFIIPSLF
+18 
-30 PMAIASVQSQAR
+30 MAIASVESQAR

-49 LYTPS
+49 LHTPS

-68 TTHNIADGVQTFT
+68 TTHNIADDIQTFT

-115 ADSSS
+115 ASSSS
-120 EYGSAFITLN
+120 EYGSTFITLN
-130 ITTDMDSSFVVSQI
+130 ITTDLDSSFVVSQI

-177 ITNNAIFDDN
+177 ITNNAMLDDN

-192 YSSSTFNWG
+192 YSPSNFNWG

-207 AGNNAFETLVPGQLS
+207 SGNNAFETLVPGQLS

-231 QVMDGAPLQG
+231 EVIDGAPLQG
-241 QGPLFTLKAVSGLDR
+241 HGPQFTLKAVSGLDR

-314 ENGDTLNGFSKSDR
+314 ENGDTLNGFTKSDR

-350 ESRTIEIGF
+350 ESRTIEVGF

-385 SIDVGATIIRER
+385 SIDVGATIVRER
-397 AGEASLSTAGCH
+397 AGEASLSTTGCH
-409 NLLPLQ
+409 DLLPLQ
-415 SCNSTIEVINTGN
+415 SCSSTIEVTNTGN

-435 ELLSAPEFV
+435 ELLSAPTFV
-444 SVSVPTTGIEIAN
+444 DVSVPSTGIEITN
-457 TFSDE
+457 SFSDE

-468 TASSDS
+468 TASNDS

-480 NVSIAVNFLNSERLQ
+480 NVSIAVNFLNSEQLQ
-495 IINIPVKIAPV
+495 IINIPVKISPV
-506 INWSFENVDEEI
+506 INWSFENVSEEI

-527 MTLRNQG
+527 MTLRNDG
-534 NAFDGLVVQ
+534 NAFDGLIVQ
-543 LQSSHSTDMAFVPPS
+543 LQSSHSTEMAFIPPF
-558 IAIIEEGVENPRSF
+558 IAIVEDGVEFPRSF
-572 EIFDIPVGANFTVIA
+572 EIDDIPIGANFTLRA

-607 RSKLSPEIKFIHTS
+607 RSKFSPEIEFIHTS
-621 SVDYKGIPWQPTVA
+621 SADYKGIPWQPA
-635 EDEPIIDF
+635 AEEDEPLIDF
-643 AQIMSTTWEVLKA
+643 AQIMSTTWLVLKA
-656 WSLVIMAIFVASML
+656 WSFVILAVFASSMI
-670 LLKANM
+670 LLKANT
-676 DRITRKTDEAIRSEL
+676 DRISRKAEEAIRSEL

-712 SQQPEIESAL
+712 SQQPEIESVL
-722 HVQKEQF
+722 HVQKEHF

-742 ATQPMEPSLRD
+742 AIQPMEPSLRD
-753 AATTV
+753 AAATV
-758 LESHDAANV
+758 LEVHDTANV

-792 LELKNSE
+792 LEIKNNE

-807 LQQILGESPVAESVS
+807 PQQILGESPVTESVS

>member
-1 MRLFEE
+1 
-7 LNRLQCVMSRW
+7 MSRW

-30 PMAIASVQSQAR
+30 PMAIASVESQAR
-42 ESNEIMS
+42 ESNEIMT
-49 LYTPS
+49 LHTPS

-68 TTHNIADGVQTFT
+68 TTHNNADGIQTFT
-81 ANIENVSSDLS
+81 ANIENVSSELS

-115 ADSSS
+115 ASSSS
-120 EYGSAFITLN
+120 EYGSTFITLN
-130 ITTDMDSSFVVSQI
+130 ITTDLDSSFVVSQI

-177 ITNNAIFDDN
+177 ITNNAMLDDN

-192 YSSSTFNWG
+192 YSPSNFNWG

-207 AGNNAFETLVPGQLS
+207 SGNNAFETLVPGQLS

-231 QVMDGAPLQG
+231 EVIDGAPLQG
-241 QGPLFTLKAVSGLDR
+241 HGPQFTLKAVSGLDR

-314 ENGDTLNGFSKSDR
+314 ENGDTLNGFTKSDR

-350 ESRTIEIGF
+350 ESRTIEVGF

-385 SIDVGATIIRER
+385 SIDVGATIVRER

-415 SCNSTIEVINTGN
+415 SCNSTIEVTNTGN

-435 ELLSAPEFV
+435 ELLSAPAFV
-444 SVSVPTTGIEIAN
+444 DVSVPSTGIEITN
-457 TFSDE
+457 SFSDE

-468 TASSDS
+468 TASNDS

-480 NVSIAVNFLNSERLQ
+480 NVSIAVNFLNSEQLQ
-495 IINIPVKIAPV
+495 IINIPVKISPV
-506 INWSFENVDEEI
+506 INWSFENVSEEI

-527 MTLRNQG
+527 MTLRNDG
-534 NAFDGLVVQ
+534 NAFDGLIVQ
-543 LQSSHSTDMAFVPPS
+543 LQSSHSTEMAFIPPF
-558 IAIIEEGVENPRSF
+558 IAIVEDGVEFPRSF
-572 EIFDIPVGANFTVIA
+572 EIDDIPIGANFTLRA

-607 RSKLSPEIKFIHTS
+607 RSKFSPEIEFIHTS
-621 SVDYKGIPWQPTVA
+621 SADYKGIPWQPA
-635 EDEPIIDF
+635 AEEDEPLIDF
-643 AQIMSTTWEVLKA
+643 AQIMSTTWLVLKA
-656 WSLVIMAIFVASML
+656 WSFVILAVFASSMI
-670 LLKANM
+670 LLKANT
-676 DRITRKTDEAIRSEL
+676 DRISRKAEEAIRSEL

-712 SQQPEIESAL
+712 SQQPEIESVL
-722 HVQKEQF
+722 HVQKEHF

-742 ATQPMEPSLRD
+742 AIQPMEPSLRD
-753 AATTV
+753 AAATV
-758 LESHDAANV
+758 LEVHDTANV

-792 LELKNSE
+792 LEIKNNE

-807 LQQILGESPVAESVS
+807 PQQILGESPVTESVS